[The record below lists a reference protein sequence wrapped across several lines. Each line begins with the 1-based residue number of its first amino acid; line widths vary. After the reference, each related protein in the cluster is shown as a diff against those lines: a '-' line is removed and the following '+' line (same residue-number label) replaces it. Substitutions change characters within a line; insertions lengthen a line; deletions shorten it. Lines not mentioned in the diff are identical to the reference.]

1 MSYYKTVS
9 GYLKSDGGLE
19 GRRQEFELAL
29 PASLNTEDRARIVA
43 VFDEIGADHDQHVL
57 ALSQKLD
64 GGPAPAL
71 ALPVHDPDDAIVA
84 GLKGFW
90 KWLRE
95 AQRTIWGYA
104 LLILDFFVFSGH
116 WDLVA
121 RARQLGTGADAG
133 AATIVGGDL
142 LAAFWIVNFLV
153 LGFLFGESAIS
164 NLLPQLKSN
173 RADGSER

>member
-1 MSYYKTVS
+1 MSYYETVS

-29 PASLNTEDRARIVA
+29 PASLSAEDRAQIVA
-43 VFDEIGADHDQHVL
+43 VFDEIGADHDQRVL
-57 ALSQKLD
+57 ALSQKSD
-64 GGPAPAL
+64 DGPATAL
-71 ALPVHDPDDAIVA
+71 VLPVHDPDDAIVA

-90 KWLRE
+90 QWLRD

-116 WDLVA
+116 WDIVA

-142 LAAFWIVNFLV
+142 LSAFWIVNFLV
-153 LGFLFGESAIS
+153 LGLLFGEGALS
-164 NLLPQLKSN
+164 NLLPQLKN
-173 RADGSER
+173 YRAGGSEK